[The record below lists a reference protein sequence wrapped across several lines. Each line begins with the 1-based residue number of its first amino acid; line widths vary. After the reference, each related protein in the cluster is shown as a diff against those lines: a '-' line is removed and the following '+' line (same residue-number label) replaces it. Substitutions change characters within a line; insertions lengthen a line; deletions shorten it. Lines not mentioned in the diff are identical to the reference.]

1 MNEKE
6 MSKTQENIK
15 KNKTTKIIAIIVVI
29 LILTYFAYVLY
40 TLIKQPT
47 DTFMVVEGKLYLEE
61 SQTGYIIRNEQI
73 VKGENYKNGIVQIK
87 AEGEKVAKGDT
98 VFRYYSNG
106 EEELKKK
113 IEELDVKIQE
123 ALANET
129 NVFSSDVKILEKQ
142 IEVKLN
148 DIYQLNDIQK
158 IKEYKKDINT
168 AITKKA
174 KIAGDLSPSGSY
186 IRKLI
191 DERSSY
197 ENKLNSGSEYI
208 TAPTSGVVSYRVDGL
223 EESLNIQDFNTLNA
237 KTLESLNLKTGQI
250 VASSNEA
257 GKIIDNFECHI
268 VAIMDSEKAKEAKVG
283 DEVKIR
289 LSSTKEIPATIDYI
303 ADEEEKAKMIVFK
316 ITNNVEELISYR
328 KISFDVIWWSYSG
341 LKVPN
346 SAIIKDGDKNY
357 VIRNR
362 AGYLDKI
369 LVKVLRSNES
379 YSIVG
384 NYKTEELKD
393 LGYTSEQI
401 QAISNISL
409 YDEILINPTE
419 EMLKDK

>member
-1 MNEKE
+1 

>member
-250 VASSNEA
+250 VTSSNEA